1 MQEKWFV
8 KDKKGKERTGI
19 LMRLEENEHSRYEF
33 EVWFEYTRLAMNDIK
48 EGTML
53 AVPNYATTRDETHHS
68 IIEVTSIKP
77 IHYAIGENP
86 TGFPG
91 FVMEAARNA
100 AQDWTGQDDEPT
112 EDTTTIQCTAIPTN
126 LELFERKHA
135 PRTFQAE
142 ENIPMVGTMVRILD
156 TDPTEQVVNRS
167 IDMETEKDYIF
178 EGGAL
183 VRDKEVTVYIRIPE
197 FLRLHFG
204 IFGFTGVGKSNLL
217 STYITQ
223 LLQSKLP
230 VKIVLFDLM
239 GEYTGLLVDLLNEF
253 QLERAVVLAV
263 GERTL
268 PGPVVSYLKKGQNAP
283 SVKVASEYLNRI
295 TLLPP
300 DLQKQKPG
308 MQLALQKLLQEGKI
322 KIFSEVENLTV
333 YYLFY
338 DGTNNRA
345 CPYTYK
351 VRHRADLKT
360 KKDAII
366 RSVLTSSLR
375 KGRDYTEQKDYKTIF
390 LSKNLA
396 DDLLRNLQTELDKP
410 EHRELK
416 DEGDFNGVI
425 EQIQRAIPSL
435 SQITPAS
442 ISMTEILSDLNADE
456 DKTKPSLYVITA
468 HDPDRM
474 RQFAA
479 NLGEQ
484 LFESRRRS
492 GVVRPLVSFIFDEAD
507 EFIPQD
513 ADQSQELS
521 KTMIRTLARRGRK
534 FGVGIGLATQRTR
547 YLDTN
552 IMGQPHTYMVSKLPL
567 KSDRVKVAEAFGV
580 SDDMFRQ
587 TFKFKPGNWLI
598 MSHDATG
605 LKAIPIPIQ
614 VKNANERIGDYL
626 EALETEQPK
635 MTEKTNLELPN
646 LFDM

>member
-1 MQEKWFV
+1 MQDKWFV

-19 LMRLEENEHSRYEF
+19 LMKLAENEHSRYEF

-53 AVPNYATTRDETHHS
+53 AVPNYATTKDETHYS

-91 FVMEAARNA
+91 FVMEAAKNA

-126 LELFERKHA
+126 LELFERKNA
-135 PRTFQAE
+135 RTFQAE

-167 IDMETEKDYIF
+167 IDTQTEKDYIF
-178 EGGAL
+178 KGGTL
-183 VRDKEVTVYIRIPE
+183 IRDNEVTVYIRVEE

-217 STYITQ
+217 STYIAQ
-223 LLQSKLP
+223 LLQSKIP

-239 GEYTGLLVDLLNEF
+239 GEYTGLLVDLLNEYP
-253 QLERAVVLAV
+253 LERAVVLAL
-263 GERTL
+263 GDRTL

-283 SVKVASEYLNRI
+283 IVKEASEYLNRI

-308 MQLALQKLLQEGKI
+308 MQLALQKLLQEGKV
-322 KIFSEVENLTV
+322 KIFSEVENLTMW
-333 YYLFY
+333 YLFY
-338 DGTNNRA
+338 DWKNNRS
-345 CPYTYK
+345 CPYSYK
-351 VRHRADLKT
+351 SRRRADLIT
-360 KKDAII
+360 KKREII
-366 RSVLTSSLR
+366 NSVLNFSVR
-375 KGRDYTEQKDYKTIF
+375 KGRDFSEQKNYKTIV

-396 DDLLRNLQTELDKP
+396 EDLLRNLRTELDKP
-410 EHRELK
+410 ENKELK
-416 DEGDFNGVI
+416 DDGDFNGVI

-435 SQITPAS
+435 NQITPAS
-442 ISMTEILSDLNADE
+442 ISMSEILSDLNADE
-456 DKTKPSLYVITA
+456 DETKSSLYIITA
-468 HDPDRM
+468 HDPDTM
-474 RQFAA
+474 RQFVA

-484 LFESRRRS
+484 LYESRRRS
-492 GVVRPLVSFIFDEAD
+492 GVVRPLASFIFDEAD
-507 EFIPQD
+507 EFIPQE
-513 ADQSQELS
+513 ADQSQEES
-521 KTMIRTLARRGRK
+521 KRMIRTLARRGRK
-534 FGVGIGLATQRTR
+534 FGVGIGIATQRTR

-587 TFKFKPGNWLI
+587 TI
-598 MSHDATG
+598 M
-605 LKAIPIPIQ
+605 
-614 VKNANERIGDYL
+614 
-626 EALETEQPK
+626 ALGI
-635 MTEKTNLELPN
+635 
-646 LFDM
+646 